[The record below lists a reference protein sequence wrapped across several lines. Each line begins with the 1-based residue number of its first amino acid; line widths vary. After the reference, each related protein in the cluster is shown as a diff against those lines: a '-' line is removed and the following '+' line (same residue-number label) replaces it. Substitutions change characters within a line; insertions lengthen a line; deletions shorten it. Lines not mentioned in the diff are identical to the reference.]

1 MQTPFEA
8 KPLHTKSYLATNEID
23 TLLENVNYIIMA
35 APSLLS
41 APKLPLHFTIILNT
55 SDLIPQEIKEQLLK
69 KFCAELEITQT
80 SDVLNNRERIAFALT
95 TQETPMPHHII
106 NDVQATEIPWKLLH
120 IIDFLGESDAFKE
133 AKDGLSGWS
142 YSYN

>member
-1 MQTPFEA
+1 MQNSFEA
-8 KPLHTKSYLATNEID
+8 KPLHTKSYLSIGEID
-23 TLLENVNYIIMA
+23 TLLENVDYIIMA
-35 APSLLS
+35 APSLLN

-55 SDLIPQEIKEQLLK
+55 SDIIPQEIKEQLLK
-69 KFCAELEITQT
+69 KFCAELDITQT
-80 SDVLNNRERIAFALT
+80 SDVLSNRERIAFALT
-95 TQETPMPHHII
+95 TQDTPMPHHIVD
-106 NDVQATEIPWKLLH
+106 DVQAIEIPWKLLH